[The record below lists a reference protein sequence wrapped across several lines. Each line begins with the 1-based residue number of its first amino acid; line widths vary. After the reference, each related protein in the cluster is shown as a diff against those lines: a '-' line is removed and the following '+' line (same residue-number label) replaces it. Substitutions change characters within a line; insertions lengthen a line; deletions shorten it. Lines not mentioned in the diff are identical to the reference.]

1 MQSTQSTRDN
11 QFILGIQ
18 VATNCCWDFFHHTG
32 LRLYFRLQVKYHV
45 TSPVLSRLGTS
56 KAHKTYELI
65 QSGDWGYKQPLLP
78 FYVCLFFLVERWGL
92 WICYPILCSP
102 LLQGQRKAMG
112 GKAQK
117 RKNPEDVGHLFAE
130 TEFVT
135 EPLTYIDRKSV
146 HTMRV
151 WHAYNNTNAEHKLTM
166 QWHNY

>member
-11 QFILGIQ
+11 QFIPGIQ

-32 LRLYFRLQVKYHV
+32 LCLYFRLQVKYYV

-65 QSGDWGYKQPLLP
+65 RSGDWGYKQPLLP
-78 FYVCLFFLVERWGL
+78 FYVCLFFLVEWWGL

-102 LLQGQRKAMG
+102 LLQGQRKATG

-151 WHAYNNTNAEHKLTM
+151 WHAYNNTKTLNI
-166 QWHNY
+166 N